1 MSGLFLFCRFLSA
14 SRYILSIGR
23 YNLRIADI
31 NFMYRIEVKIVNAIS
46 CTETKFPTFLIQKGD
61 FIIFPCNNSMVTF
74 TVKEYKRSVIDE
86 FS

>member
-1 MSGLFLFCRFLSA
+1 MIDEKLVSVCRLLSIN
-14 SRYILSIGR
+14 RYIK
-23 YNLRIADI
+23 
-31 NFMYRIEVKIVNAIS
+31 KIVDIFQVTNDI
-46 CTETKFPTFLIQKGD
+46 FLNRKGD

>member
-1 MSGLFLFCRFLSA
+1 
-14 SRYILSIGR
+14 
-23 YNLRIADI
+23 
-31 NFMYRIEVKIVNAIS
+31 MYRIEVKIVNAIS